1 MGIRF
6 YCPSGHRLNVKAFLA
21 GKRGICPKCGV
32 KVRIPEEAET
42 LEKKVEPTL
51 EMSHSGKDAGNNHHA
66 SSRLPNAVANSTRHE
81 KNQQVTRRLE
91 VSNELAS
98 ENLSPPS
105 NANDPFTE
113 MPHVVWYVRPTKGGQ
128 FGPATSEIMRKWVA
142 EGRVRED
149 SLVWREDWSE
159 WRTARLLFPLS
170 QDDGNPKNVSIAS
183 ESLFFSKL
191 AEPLPNPIQVSA
203 EVNSPMKSGGRTI
216 RRRSK
221 QYLSLMAVIILM
233 MAIMGLL
240 PVLIHVLMK
249 S

>member
-1 MGIRF
+1 MDQLAAKISFSGSKMGIRF

-21 GKRGICPKCGV
+21 GKRGICPQCGV

-42 LEKKVEPTL
+42 VNKKVEPTL

-66 SSRLPNAVANSTRHE
+66 SSRPANVVANSTGHE

-98 ENLSPPS
+98 ENPSPRS

-113 MPHVVWYVRPTKGGQ
+113 MPHMVWYVRPTKGGQ

-149 SLVWREDWSE
+149 SLVWREGWSE
-159 WRTARLLFPLS
+159 WQTAGLQFPLP
-170 QDDGNPKNVSIAS
+170 QDNGNPKIVSVAS
-183 ESLFFSKL
+183 ESLSVSEPV
-191 AEPLPNPIQVSA
+191 EPLPNPIQVST
-203 EVNSPMKSGGRTI
+203 EVNSPMKSGGRSI
-216 RRRSK
+216 RRRRN
-221 QYLSLMAVIILM
+221 
-233 MAIMGLL
+233 
-240 PVLIHVLMK
+240 MK
-249 S
+249 TAKIS